1 MFTKKDAPLVIDILK
16 SIMPEELVN
25 DPDII
30 VAGGAALNLYMIQLS
45 LESISPV
52 HRAIPI
58 RTFLRTPMVK
68 FSDVDLWITKESNSN
83 YAKLFENVQST
94 KENIIGKE
102 YKLGNSKLK
111 VLNYS
116 DWATTYYYSI
126 RKNDEVVNHNT
137 PIQCIVRHQNSAEE
151 LISSFDLG
159 ICSVAIYRGEFI
171 VHETLLKSLNDN
183 ELCFNNSSDRGKS
196 FASKAYNT
204 LRCFKYYEKTGFDFS
219 KDVYSDV
226 LSVMYDASLFW
237 NEFETTGRSKIG
249 QPIKITTNS
258 NYEQEIISK
267 ENVVGMVQSLAAK
280 FVKLQKMKHWDMS
293 NALFMPKS
301 KLFDSVTKMII
312 KNNFDKIEAK
322 IDTTLQKSTVNSS
335 INFDDVFSGLD
346 F

>member
-1 MFTKKDAPLVIDILK
+1 MFTKKDASLVIDILK
-16 SIMPEELVN
+16 SVMPEELVN

-30 VAGGAALNLYMIQLS
+30 VAGGVALNLYMIQLS
-45 LESISPV
+45 LESMNPA

-58 RTFLRTPMVK
+58 RTFLRTPMIK

-83 YAKLFENVQST
+83 YAKLFENVPST
-94 KENIIGKE
+94 KENRIGKE
-102 YKLGNSKLK
+102 YEVGNTKLK
-111 VLNYS
+111 VLSRS
-116 DWATTYYYSI
+116 DWATTYSYSR
-126 RKNDEVVNHNT
+126 RKNAEVINYST
-137 PIQCIVRHQNSAEE
+137 PIQCIVKHQNSAEE

-183 ELCFNNSSDRGKS
+183 ELCFNNSNDRGKS

-237 NEFETTGRSKIG
+237 NEFETTAGSKIG
-249 QPIKITTNS
+249 QSIKITTNS

-267 ENVVGMVQSLAAK
+267 ENVVGMVQSLATN

-301 KLFDSVTKMII
+301 KLFDNITKMII

-322 IDTTLQKSTVNSS
+322 ADTSLQKGTVDSS
-335 INFDDVFSGLD
+335 INFDDVFSELD
-346 F
+346 